1 MENDIFI
8 TEIPLVN
15 VTLADYREELFAWL
29 DFSDEVRAYLTEQLD
44 KLSLNPALKE
54 ANWKEVLLD
63 LVPSW
68 TQKGAKLDV
77 LDWPD
82 KQVSKEGEIKKVP
95 SWHLKGTKLLHK
107 KVRYLIE
114 ILLLSLEPVPL
125 DKLMEWMGYA
135 KKQTFRDNYLKPL
148 QQVGYIK
155 MTIPEAP
162 RSPDQ
167 KYVTT
172 AKGRQFLTGR
182 E

>member
-1 MENDIFI
+1 
-8 TEIPLVN
+8 
-15 VTLADYREELFAWL
+15 
-29 DFSDEVRAYLTEQLD
+29 
-44 KLSLNPALKE
+44 
-54 ANWKEVLLD
+54 

-68 TQKGAKLDV
+68 TQKGTKLDV

-95 SWHLKGTKLLHK
+95 IWHLKGAKLLYI

-125 DKLMEWMGYA
+125 DKLMGWMGYA
-135 KKQTFRDNYLKPL
+135 KNQTFRDNYLKPL

-155 MTIPEAP
+155 MTIPEVP
-162 RSPDQ
+162 RSPDH
-167 KYVTT
+167 KIVIT